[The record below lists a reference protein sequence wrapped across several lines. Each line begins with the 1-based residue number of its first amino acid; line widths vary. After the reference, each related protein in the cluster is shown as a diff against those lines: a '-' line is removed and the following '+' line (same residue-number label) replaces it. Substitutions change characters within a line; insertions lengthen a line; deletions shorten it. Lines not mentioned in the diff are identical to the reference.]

1 MSRLRKFPVDKTV
14 LTEPLEIVRVWALRA
29 LMALNGHREF
39 VMSTCFSSDALAN
52 YLGLGAWVEDADDN
66 FSRKAIRQE
75 LQRLHRAVE
84 AEAGSQTIPAP
95 LSENT
100 QRLAARC
107 GLSDTDCRILEFV
120 ILIHN
125 ERLLG
130 EAVDSLGRVMTRD
143 LPLVLSVLLKLPVRA
158 VQDALRSTSALA
170 QSGLVKVD
178 HVSTSLVGKLEII
191 SDDFAERMCASE
203 TEPMTL
209 FRDMVIPTP
218 PAELGIDDYTHIAP
232 SLAVLLPYL
241 RYALETRK
249 NGVNVMVYGVPGTGK
264 SQLARTLA
272 AELECQLY
280 EVTSEDEDGEPINGE
295 KRLRAY
301 QVTQNFFGQQRA
313 LIVFDESEDV
323 FADGDF
329 KLDRK
334 STAQSRKAWMNRM
347 LEGNQVPTIWI
358 SNHVGCLDPA
368 YTRRFDM
375 VLELPIPPKSQRE
388 RIIQKSGV
396 DLLDTALIRRMALS
410 EDLAP
415 AIVARAVDVVC
426 PIRSQLGQQTVDS
439 AVELLVNA
447 TLEVQGHAAIPSKN
461 DPNSLPETYDP
472 AFICADVDLV
482 MVSEGL
488 TCNGAGR
495 LCLYGPPGTGKT
507 AYGRWLADQLGK
519 PLLVKRGSDLISMW
533 VGGTE
538 KNIAQAFKDA
548 VREDAVL
555 LIDEVD
561 SFLQD
566 RRSAQHSWEITG
578 VNEMLTQMESFEGVF
593 VASTNLVDNLD
604 QAALRRFD
612 LKVKFDF
619 LRAEQALALF
629 TRCCDA
635 LGIAVAGAAVRR
647 ELGRL
652 GKLTPGDFAAVA
664 RQHRFRPLATA
675 EAMVAALRAE
685 CEVKEGSSAQIG
697 FV

>member
-1 MSRLRKFPVDKTV
+1 MSRLRKFRADKAV
-14 LTEPLEIVRVWALRA
+14 FAEPLEIVRVWALRA
-29 LMALNGHREF
+29 LMELNGHREF

-52 YLGLGAWVEDADDN
+52 YLGLGDWVEDADGSFD
-66 FSRKAIRQE
+66 RKAIRQE

-84 AEAGSQTIPAP
+84 ADANSQTIPAP
-95 LSENT
+95 LSENV
-100 QRLAARC
+100 QRLASRC
-107 GLSDTDCRILEFV
+107 GLSDTDCRILEFM

-143 LPLVLSVLLKLPVRA
+143 LPLVLSVLLRLPVQA
-158 VQDALRSTSALA
+158 LKDALRSISPLA

-178 HVSTSLVGKLEII
+178 HGSLDLTGKLELI
-191 SDDFAERMCASE
+191 SDDFADRMCASE
-203 TEPMTL
+203 TEPITL

-241 RYALETRK
+241 RHALGARK
-249 NGVNVMVYGVPGTGK
+249 KGVNVMVYGVPGTGK

-272 AELECQLY
+272 GELECQLY
-280 EVTSEDEDGEPINGE
+280 EVTSENEEGEPINGE
-295 KRLRAY
+295 RRLRAY
-301 QVTQNFFGQQRA
+301 RITQNFFGQQRA

-323 FADGDF
+323 FADGDSR
-329 KLDRK
+329 LDRK

-358 SNHVGCLDPA
+358 SNHVDCLDPA

-375 VLELPIPPKSQRE
+375 VLELPIPPKAQRQ
-388 RIIQKSGV
+388 RIIQQSVGG
-396 DLLDTALIRRMALS
+396 LLDTAMVKRLAGL
-410 EDLAP
+410 ETLAP
-415 AIVARAVDVVC
+415 AVVARAVEVVH
-426 PIRSQLGQQTVDS
+426 PIRAQLGQQTVAS

-447 TLEVQGHAAIPSKN
+447 TLEVQGHAAIPSKS
-461 DPNSLPETYDP
+461 DPNNLPETYDP
-472 AFICADVDLV
+472 AFICADVDL
-482 MVSEGL
+482 SLIPEGL
-488 TCNGAGR
+488 ARTGAGR

-538 KNIAQAFKDA
+538 KNIARAFKDA
-548 VREDAVL
+548 ASEDAVL

-566 RRSAQHSWEITG
+566 RRGAQRSWEVTG
-578 VNEMLTQMESFEGVF
+578 VNEMLTQMESFDGVF
-593 VASTNLVDNLD
+593 VASTNLMDNLD

-612 LKVKFDF
+612 LKVKFGF

-629 TRCCDA
+629 TRYCEA

-647 ELGRL
+647 ELGCL

-675 EAMVAALRAE
+675 DAMVAALRAE
-685 CEVKEGSSAQIG
+685 CEVKEGSFGQIG
-697 FV
+697 FL